1 MHQHIFC
8 KVTDSREAGGDGGG
22 EARVRGREAGGGRE
36 GEAGADEGREA
47 GGGREGEAGAD
58 EGGEA
63 GGDRGEAEREAANSQ
78 VRLNNDGLC

>member
-1 MHQHIFC
+1 MVYAHYTTAKGRC
-8 KVTDSREAGGDGGG
+8 SARREA
-22 EARVRGREAGGGRE
+22 EAGGGGE
-36 GEAGADEGREA
+36 GEAEADEEREA